1 MSYSTGNP
9 NAVYSRSGELLPA
22 GATAPKNQDTQ
33 MSYATS
39 DAPQKQQRLGV
50 IYAVATW
57 GLIAIA
63 VAVTYWHP

>member
-9 NAVYSRSGELLPA
+9 NDLIARSGDLLT
-22 GATAPKNQDTQ
+22 TAVKSPKNQDTQ
-33 MSYATS
+33 MSYAAS
-39 DAPQKQQRLGV
+39 EAPQTQQRLGV

-63 VAVTYWHP
+63 VAVTYLHP

>member
-9 NAVYSRSGELLPA
+9 NDLISRSGEPLP
-22 GATAPKNQDTQ
+22 TAAKSSKNQDTQ
-33 MSYATS
+33 MSYAASET
-39 DAPQKQQRLGV
+39 PQKQQSLGF